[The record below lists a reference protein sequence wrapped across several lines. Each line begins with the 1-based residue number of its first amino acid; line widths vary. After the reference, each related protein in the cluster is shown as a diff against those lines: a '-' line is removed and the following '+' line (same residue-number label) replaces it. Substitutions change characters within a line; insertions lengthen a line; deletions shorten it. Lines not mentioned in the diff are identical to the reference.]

1 MGDATKPCIVF
12 IVLSAAYLSS
22 LLGVYYVMFCEYCTE
37 FTGLDCTLPAQ
48 CDVYMCPVSSLHYC
62 HRNVL
67 CTFLL
72 CCTTASTACYVCFIH
87 VTLLPAMVLCMS
99 CFVLHYC
106 QRSVPC
112 MSCLCCST
120 ASAVYYVCLVCVA
133 LLPVQGAMYV
143 LFVFALLPAR
153 GAMYVLFVFVLL
165 PAQCAAVEHCK
176 CSVPLLNT
184 ASAVCHC

>member
-48 CDVYMCPVSSLHYC
+48 CDVYMCPVLSLHYC
-62 HRNVL
+62 HYNVL
-67 CTFLL
+67 CTFFVVLHYCQRSML
-72 CCTTASTACYVCFIH
+72 CMFCSCCTTVRAGCYV
-87 VTLLPAMVLCMS
+87 LLVCIRTTCQCRVLCMS

-112 MSCLCCST
+112 MSCLCYST
-120 ASAVYYVCLVCVA
+120 SSAVCYVCLVCI
-133 LLPVQGAMYV
+133 
-143 LFVFALLPAR
+143 ALLPAK
-153 GAMYVLFVFVLL
+153 
-165 PAQCAAVEHCK
+165 CAAVEHCK
-176 CSVPLLNT
+176 RSIPLLNI
-184 ASAVCHC
+184 ASAVCRC